1 MRLRELVGTG
11 QIAITDVVAMET
23 LAGARDQG
31 ELRRLRRLLA
41 RCEYLPVEGPRDY
54 EAAAELYR
62 DCRAGG
68 ATVRRL
74 TDCLIAVVALR
85 ADVPV
90 LHPDRD
96 FDAIAT
102 HSALCLA

>member
-1 MRLRELVGTG
+1 
-11 QIAITDVVAMET
+11 MET

-41 RCEYLPVEGPRDY
+41 HCEYLPVEGPRDY

-90 LHPDRD
+90 LHRDRD

-102 HSALCLA
+102 HSALGLA